1 MKFTFLVD
9 THPCPR
15 KPSEKSKQAFQVPT
29 NCTVQGTPSQL
40 LPIGQHPPARSRD
53 TERAVQFLASLQIG
67 DTPAGQLIPLLP
79 LSRYYGAA
87 ALV

>member
-1 MKFTFLVD
+1 MKSAFLVD
-9 THPCPR
+9 THPVQENHQR
-15 KPSEKSKQAFQVPT
+15 KASKHFRCLPTALFKVRRASTHCQKSGYRTGSSVL
-29 NCTVQGTPSQL
+29 V
-40 LPIGQHPPARSRD
+40 
-53 TERAVQFLASLQIG
+53 SLQIG